1 MVGIQLWRSCDSQG
15 PGPGA
20 DRMQDSL
27 RPCVRALPQEGH
39 ITREAALGA
48 GGTTNVDIGFALL
61 KRGADGSCAPPQPQR
76 TARNPTHNP
85 NCNIQCGAARSVRPH
100 CALRLPK

>member
-1 MVGIQLWRSCDSQG
+1 
-15 PGPGA
+15 
-20 DRMQDSL
+20 MQDSL

-61 KRGADGSCAPPQPQR
+61 KRGADGSCAPPQLQHTIRAAAYNTKSSVQSELQR
-76 TARNPTHNP
+76 THEVQRT
-85 NCNIQCGAARSVRPH
+85 I
-100 CALRLPK
+100 